1 VIVRGKLAEYH
12 QATMYG
18 SATKAVASTR
28 SQNIAI
34 PRNLFV
40 MVSPP
45 PVTWSLEGLD
55 PKLSRLV

>member
-1 VIVRGKLAEYH
+1 
-12 QATMYG
+12 MYG